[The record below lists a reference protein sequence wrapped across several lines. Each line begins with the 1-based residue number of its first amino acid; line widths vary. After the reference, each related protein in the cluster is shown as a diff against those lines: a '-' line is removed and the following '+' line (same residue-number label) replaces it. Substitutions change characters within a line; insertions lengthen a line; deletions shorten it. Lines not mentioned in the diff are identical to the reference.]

1 MTTALDLGG
10 SSAST
15 RAAQRKCELIPEL
28 LPQTGEFNSEGRQER
43 EEEEEEDKEEG
54 NGSKKKKKC
63 GGGVENK
70 GHHFDSSSLK
80 GPSSPFTGAQ

>member
-15 RAAQRKCELIPEL
+15 WAVQRKCELVPEL

-43 EEEEEEDKEEG
+43 EGEEKEDKEEG
-54 NGSKKKKKC
+54 KGSKKKQKKV
-63 GGGVENK
+63 GVGWRTK
-70 GHHFDSSSLK
+70 GTISIALL
-80 GPSSPFTGAQ
+80 

>member
-28 LPQTGEFNSEGRQER
+28 LPQTGEFNSEGWQER

-54 NGSKKKKKC
+54 NGSKKKKNV
-63 GGGVENK
+63 GVGWRTK
-70 GHHFDSSSLK
+70 GTISIALL
-80 GPSSPFTGAQ
+80 

>member
-1 MTTALDLGG
+1 LTTALDLGG

-54 NGSKKKKKC
+54 NGSKKKKNV
-63 GGGVENK
+63 GVGWRTK
-70 GHHFDSSSLK
+70 GTISIALL
-80 GPSSPFTGAQ
+80 

>member
-15 RAAQRKCELIPEL
+15 WPVQRKCELEPEL
-28 LPQTGEFNSEGRQER
+28 LPHTGEFNSEGRQER
-43 EEEEEEDKEEG
+43 EGEEEEDKEEG
-54 NGSKKKKKC
+54 KGSKKKKS

>member
-15 RAAQRKCELIPEL
+15 WAVQRKCELVPEL
-28 LPQTGEFNSEGRQER
+28 RRKLGSSTQRVGRR
-43 EEEEEEDKEEG
+43 EKGRRKRIKRRGREA
-54 NGSKKKKKC
+54 KKKKW
-63 GGGVENK
+63 GWGENK
-70 GHHFDSSSLK
+70 GHHFSDSSSLK